1 MFVFKFSVF
10 ESHKKITSLLSAF
23 ALLFPVV
30 MLKPEEYPSCT
41 AEQEISWF
49 LLNSENNE
57 VCPLPNF

>member
-1 MFVFKFSVF
+1 
-10 ESHKKITSLLSAF
+10 LSAF